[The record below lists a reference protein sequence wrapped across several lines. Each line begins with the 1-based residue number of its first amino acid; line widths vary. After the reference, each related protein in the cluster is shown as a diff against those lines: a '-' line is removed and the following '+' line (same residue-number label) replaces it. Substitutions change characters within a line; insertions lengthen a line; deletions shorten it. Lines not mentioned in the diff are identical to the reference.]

1 MSAYLQR
8 QIDMTRREIL
18 KRHPYQIYYSS
29 DGRWATYLPDKD
41 KKRRLV
47 KRKDRSDLEDVIVQ
61 FYDETSLS
69 FGDIYRKWRSY
80 HDQMIGDSSALKYD
94 SDEKRYFKNQRFFRM
109 KIVSIRS
116 DDVEVF
122 IKRQIDELH
131 LCQSAA
137 KTLFH
142 YLDNTFEFAMR
153 HDYILKSPMRFMKA
167 KDFYKYTYPSK
178 RSEKP
183 KVIPEETLEQLKA
196 RYDLDLSKH
205 PDSIPVYAVILSS
218 LTGMRVGEIAA
229 LRWDSVFDDYILVDK
244 SQKYNPKLGQYYISK
259 TKNSKIRKF
268 PVTQEIKLL
277 LDQVKAIEDQF
288 EYTTDYIFSDASGPI
303 NFRKISSCIKNKCR
317 QIGVDTLG
325 IHAYRRTVN
334 SKMALN
340 GVPTNIRAA
349 LLGHSSEVN
358 ERYYTFDVST
368 MDEKLEIMAKVNAQ
382 MKSL

>member
-1 MSAYLQR
+1 
-8 QIDMTRREIL
+8 MTRRELL
-18 KRHPYQIYYSS
+18 KRHPYQIFYSS
-29 DGRWATYLPDKD
+29 DGRWGTYLPDKD

-47 KRKDRSDLEDVIVQ
+47 KRKERSDLEDAIIEYYEQ
-61 FYDETSLS
+61 TCPS
-69 FGDIYRKWRSY
+69 FDDIYCKWRSY
-80 HDQMIGDSSALKYD
+80 HDQLIGDSSILKYD
-94 SDEKRYFKNQRFFRM
+94 SDAKRYFKDQAFIRM
-109 KIVSIRS
+109 QLNKIRS

-122 IKRQIDELH
+122 IRRRIDELH
-131 LCQSAA
+131 LCQNAA

-142 YLDNTFEFAMR
+142 YMNCVFEFAVR

-183 KVIPEETLEQLKA
+183 KVISENELEQLNL

-218 LTGMRVGEIAA
+218 FTGMRVGEIAA

-244 SQKYNPKLGQYYISK
+244 SQKYNPKIKQYYISK

-268 PVTQEIKLL
+268 PLTEDIRLL
-277 LDQVKAIEDQF
+277 LEQVHEIEDKYR
-288 EYTTDYIFSDASGPI
+288 YTTDYIFSDAEGPI
-303 NFRKISSCIKNKCR
+303 TFRKISSCIKNKCR
-317 QIGVDTLG
+317 QVGIDTFG

-340 GVPTNIRAA
+340 GVPTSIRAS
-349 LLGHSSEVN
+349 LLGHSREVN
-358 ERYYTFDVST
+358 ERYYTFDLST
-368 MDEKLEIMAKVNAQ
+368 MDEKLKIMTEVNAQ
-382 MKSL
+382 MH